1 MDTINL
7 DGKAYITKFI
17 TKLQRCF
24 QNRSSYEFR
33 NIYRKT
39 PVLESFINKAA
50 GLKDCNFIKK
60 RLQHCE
66 YWEIS
71 KNSFFC
77 RIHRVTA
84 SVL

>member
-1 MDTINL
+1 MEKHTL
-7 DGKAYITKFI
+7 RKFI

-60 RLQHCE
+60 DSNTVNIGKFLR
-66 YWEIS
+66 
-71 KNSFFC
+71 
-77 RIHRVTA
+77 TA
-84 SVL
+84 SFAEYIG